1 MKLKDAVE
9 QYVVHKRSL
18 GIHFKTTAR
27 ILHAFCKAIGN
38 VDLDKIP
45 PEQVKSF
52 IYGSGPVTNNLPPKR
67 AALSGFY
74 RYLVNRGYISESR
87 VPTEF
92 PKLPQSF
99 IPHIYTIDELRR
111 ILHAAANQTDKCK
124 IEAHTMRF
132 LILLLY
138 GAALRLSEAI
148 SLTIGDIDLDQN
160 VLTIR
165 NTKFFKTRW
174 VPISADLRKAFDAY
188 LKIRAERNHPT
199 PSEAFLLLTRD
210 SQPIKLNRASESF
223 KRLCGVAKVCRKDKG
238 RYGPRLHDL
247 RHSFAVHRLIACYR
261 EGGDVGQ
268 LLVQLSTYLGHVQL
282 ASTQYYLTLTPE
294 LLRHVSIRFENY
306 AIREVDHD

>member
-1 MKLKDAVE
+1 MKQAAVE

-18 GIHFKTTAR
+18 GIHFKAAR
-27 ILHAFCKAIGN
+27 ILYAFCKAIGN
-38 VDLDKIP
+38 VELEEIP
-45 PEQVKSF
+45 AERVKSF
-52 IYGSGPVTNNLPPKR
+52 IYGSGPVTNNIPPKR

-74 RYLVNRGYISESR
+74 RYLINRGYVSESR
-87 VPTEF
+87 VPTEI
-92 PKLPQSF
+92 PKRPQSF
-99 IPHIYTIDELRR
+99 IPHIYTMDELRR
-111 ILHAAANQTDKCK
+111 ILRATANQSDRCK
-124 IEAHTMRF
+124 IEAHTMWF

-138 GAALRLSEAI
+138 GAALRVSEAI
-148 SLTIGDIDLDQN
+148 SLTIHDIDLNQN

-165 NTKFFKTRW
+165 DTKFFKTRW
-174 VPISADLRKAFDAY
+174 VPISPDLRKAFDAY
-188 LKIRAERNHPT
+188 LKIRAGRNHPT
-199 PSEAFLLLTRD
+199 PPEAFLLLTKD

-223 KRLCGVAKVCRKDKG
+223 KRLCKDAKVCRKDKG

-247 RHSFAVHRLIACYR
+247 RHSFAVHRLVACYR
-261 EGGDVGQ
+261 EGGNVGQ